1 MRRFAL
7 GCLHYSPDRFGE
19 TIVGDFLDAMAGYR
33 EGENDRSKDISELIR
48 ASTTILLN
56 IHLAKED
63 KVTAHELWP
72 FSWDKEENITVEIV
86 SQEEKERQEVKM
98 KEILNNITNHG
109 NSNIK
114 P

>member
-7 GCLHYSPDRFGE
+7 GILKYTPERFGLML
-19 TIVGDFLDAMAGYR
+19 VGDFLDAMTGYR
-33 EGENDRSKDISELIR
+33 EGENERLKDTMELVRS
-48 ASTTILLN
+48 STTILLN

-63 KVTAHELWP
+63 KITAHELWP
-72 FSWDKEENITVEIV
+72 FSWDKEENTPVEII
-86 SQEEKERQEVKM
+86 SQQEKERREAKM
-98 KEILNNITNHG
+98 KEILNNITHHG